1 MNQYEYVHQYIRN
14 SMGDKLVVRLN
25 YGEAINNPIRFVR
38 DVPNTI
44 TDFQFIKLYQISG
57 MPAFAVYS

>member
-44 TDFQFIKLYQISG
+44 TTKSFFSNLATIL
-57 MPAFAVYS
+57 